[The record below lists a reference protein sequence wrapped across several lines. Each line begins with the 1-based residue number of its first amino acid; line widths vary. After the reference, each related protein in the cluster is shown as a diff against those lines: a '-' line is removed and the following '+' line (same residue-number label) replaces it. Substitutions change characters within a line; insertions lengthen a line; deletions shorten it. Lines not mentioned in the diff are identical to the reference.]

1 MYKVNYNFNN
11 IFNTLNITFDDLLEN
26 PQSNSKFTLWEYFY
40 RNNIDP
46 IDYLNNS
53 ENSENNNNCIGLE
66 GYIAQLFKIFK
77 GDNTICIFEKN
88 RWYANFAII

>member
-1 MYKVNYNFNN
+1 MNYNFNN

-40 RNNIDP
+40 LNNIDP

-53 ENSENNNNCIGLE
+53 ENSENNN
-66 GYIAQLFKIFK
+66 IA
-77 GDNTICIFEKN
+77 
-88 RWYANFAII
+88 

>member
-53 ENSENNNNCIGLE
+53 ENSENNN
-66 GYIAQLFKIFK
+66 IA
-77 GDNTICIFEKN
+77 
-88 RWYANFAII
+88 